1 MQSKNYWLKKIIEWE
16 SSGKMQTEF
25 CRDNNIKLSTFK
37 MNLASYRKNNRI
49 NNEKIKHAEDISP
62 QVNFVEV
69 KEDQAKDDHSK
80 YPVLMIRTSYG
91 SIIEVPL

>member
-37 MNLASYRKNNRI
+37 MHLASYRKNNRI
-49 NNEKIKHAEDISP
+49 NKN
-62 QVNFVEV
+62 
-69 KEDQAKDDHSK
+69 
-80 YPVLMIRTSYG
+80 
-91 SIIEVPL
+91 